1 MADNREARAVE
12 TLAQALYEASDPGGV
27 PWAQRGRVIRDAW
40 LKVARDQ
47 VRQMGIA
54 DGKPAASPG

>member
-12 TLAQALYEASDPGGV
+12 TLAQALYEASDPSGV
-27 PWAQRGRVIRDAW
+27 PWAQRRHVIRDAW

-47 VRQMGIA
+47 IRQIGFA
-54 DGKPAASPG
+54 DDKPGGTSR